1 MDDMKTQLVTFCKA
15 EASAVVASAADFA
28 VTLILAELLGLW
40 YVCATFIGA
49 VTGGVVNCMVNYRWV
64 FSAQRLGKMRL
75 ALRYIVVWAGSIGL
89 NTGLTYLVTELA
101 GCNFNVS
108 KVVVACLVAV
118 LWNYQMQRCN
128 VFACRH
134 DNMDNNQ

>member
-15 EASAVVASAADFA
+15 EASAVVASVVDFA
-28 VTLILAELLGLW
+28 VTLMLAELLGLW

-75 ALRYIVVWAGSIGL
+75 ALRYIVVWAGSIGF
-89 NTGLTYLVTELA
+89 NTGFTYLVTELA
-101 GCNFNVS
+101 GCNFIVS

-118 LWNYQMQRCN
+118 LWNYQMQRCY

>member
-1 MDDMKTQLVTFCKA
+1 MDDMRTQLVTFCKA
-15 EASAVVASAADFA
+15 EASAAVASVADFA
-28 VTLILAELLGLW
+28 VTLILAEFLGLW

-49 VTGGVVNCMVNYRWV
+49 VTGGVVNCTVNYRWV

-101 GCNFNVS
+101 GCNFIVS
-108 KVVVACLVAV
+108 KVVVACFVAV
-118 LWNYQMQRCN
+118 LWNYQMQRIF
-128 VFACRH
+128 VFHEGRRSV
-134 DNMDNNQ
+134 QKTE

>member
-28 VTLILAELLGLW
+28 VTLILAELRGLW

-89 NTGLTYLVTELA
+89 NTGLTY
-101 GCNFNVS
+101 GS
-108 KVVVACLVAV
+108 PDKP
-118 LWNYQMQRCN
+118 WG
-128 VFACRH
+128 
-134 DNMDNNQ
+134 